1 MARTANV
8 FARVEP
14 EVKEQAEQVLDRL
27 GIPMSNAVGMF
38 LRQIVLQRGIPFEMK
53 LPAYEEPVAY
63 GSLTKEQFN
72 AEIEKGMEDIRAGRV
87 YSADEVEAE
96 EDLNQFVQYLL
107 FAKKNKQAA
116 KNVLDDFEDTIK
128 KLKKVASSLKVCD
141 NPRLQSFG
149 YRRINFQQHRYF
161 MLYRIE
167 NDIASGRI
175 AEVRSRSMS
184 CNYMTRTSQQECRG
198 ILES

>member
-1 MARTANV
+1 MKLQKQIANRLQLAIKQDIMKKKEEAISMARTANV

-72 AEIEKGMEDIRAGRV
+72 AEIEKGMEDIKAGRV
-87 YSADEVEAE
+87 YSADEVEVEAE
-96 EDLNQFVQYLL
+96 
-107 FAKKNKQAA
+107 
-116 KNVLDDFEDTIK
+116 IK
-128 KLKKVASSLKVCD
+128 RK
-141 NPRLQSFG
+141 FG
-149 YRRINFQQHRYF
+149 I
-161 MLYRIE
+161 
-167 NDIASGRI
+167 
-175 AEVRSRSMS
+175 
-184 CNYMTRTSQQECRG
+184 
-198 ILES
+198 

>member
-63 GSLTKEQFN
+63 GSLKKKQLMQKQKKVWKILKL
-72 AEIEKGMEDIRAGRV
+72 AECIQQM
-87 YSADEVEAE
+87 
-96 EDLNQFVQYLL
+96 
-107 FAKKNKQAA
+107 
-116 KNVLDDFEDTIK
+116 
-128 KLKKVASSLKVCD
+128 KLKQK
-141 NPRLQSFG
+141 
-149 YRRINFQQHRYF
+149 
-161 MLYRIE
+161 
-167 NDIASGRI
+167 
-175 AEVRSRSMS
+175 
-184 CNYMTRTSQQECRG
+184 
-198 ILES
+198 

>member
-1 MARTANV
+1 MAESSKQIQIFIDTLSATCRLSVYEITKTDCESLATCNQTRYNKEKEEAISMARTANV

-72 AEIEKGMEDIRAGRV
+72 AEIEKGMEDIKAGRV

-96 EDLNQFVQYLL
+96 MKRE
-107 FAKKNKQAA
+107 
-116 KNVLDDFEDTIK
+116 
-128 KLKKVASSLKVCD
+128 
-141 NPRLQSFG
+141 FG
-149 YRRINFQQHRYF
+149 I
-161 MLYRIE
+161 
-167 NDIASGRI
+167 
-175 AEVRSRSMS
+175 
-184 CNYMTRTSQQECRG
+184 
-198 ILES
+198 

>member
-1 MARTANV
+1 MDYKGVVTA
-8 FARVEP
+8 
-14 EVKEQAEQVLDRL
+14 
-27 GIPMSNAVGMF
+27 
-38 LRQIVLQRGIPFEMK
+38 
-53 LPAYEEPVAY
+53 
-63 GSLTKEQFN
+63 
-72 AEIEKGMEDIRAGRV
+72 
-87 YSADEVEAE
+87 EAE

-128 KLKKVASSLKVCD
+128 KLKNVASSLTVCD
-141 NPRLQSFG
+141 NPRLQSLG

-184 CNYMTRTSQQECRG
+184 CNCMTRTSQQECRG
-198 ILES
+198 ILESENNLWKCKIIKECGQFSGVL

>member
-8 FARVEP
+8 FAHVEP

-27 GIPMSNAVGMF
+27 GIPMSNAVEMF

-184 CNYMTRTSQQECRG
+184 CNCMTRTSQQECRG